1 MEISAQIMQS
11 VSTFSAHT
19 LQPFL
24 TAQEDELAALAAESE
39 AAAEEFQQSA
49 AAGGA
54 ELARLTELHA
64 SQKAD
69 AAAETARLSELEAS
83 VGALELRAGSLLP
96 AQVATLGKQVAAGQS
111 AQAKL
116 ARDVDALTA
125 MHVRELDAVSRG
137 VGLFRRNLG
146 VDFRVQDGKLLV
158 AFAYITRPAAG
169 AEAEAEG
176 AAASPVYTHTVSL
189 FVDENKEYQVSCC
202 TPPLAEM
209 GALLESLNQSNN
221 FAGFIAQVRRAFV
234 AAEKQKEQQQQ
245 Q

>member
-176 AAASPVYTHTVSL
+176 ASPVYTHTVSL
-189 FVDENKEYQVSCC
+189 FVDENKEYQVSYC

-209 GALLESLNQSNN
+209 SQLLESLNQSNN

-234 AAEKQKEQQQQ
+234 AAEKQKEQQ
-245 Q
+245 

>member
-24 TAQEDELAALAAESE
+24 TAQEDELAALAAEAE
-39 AAAEEFQQSA
+39 GAAEEFQQSA
-49 AAGGA
+49 AQGGA

-69 AAAETARLSELEAS
+69 AAAESARLSELEAS

-137 VGLFRRNLG
+137 VALFRRNLG

-158 AFAYITRPAAG
+158 AFAYITRPAAAESEAQ
-169 AEAEAEG
+169 AEAG
-176 AAASPVYTHTVSL
+176 ASAPVYTHTVSL

-202 TPPLAEM
+202 TPPLAQM
-209 GALLESLNQSNN
+209 GALLDALNDSNN

-234 AAEKQKEQQQQ
+234 AAEKEKVLQQQ
-245 Q
+245 

>member
-24 TAQEDELAALAAESE
+24 TAQEDELATLAAESE

-158 AFAYITRPAAG
+158 AFAYIVRPAAG
-169 AEAEAEG
+169 AEAEAEAEG
-176 AAASPVYTHTVSL
+176 AASPVYTHTVSL

-209 GALLESLNQSNN
+209 AQLLDNLNQSNN
-221 FAGFIAQVRRAFV
+221 FAGFIAQVRRAFA
-234 AAEKQKEQQQQ
+234 AAEKEKELQQQ
-245 Q
+245 